1 MLCGIAVHELARV
14 DRPAEL
20 PLCARAAQRALQI
33 GYRGGGEEGGGLACA
48 PSLWAGP
55 GSVELYRTYDA
66 QRISEVIQEEREK
79 LLQQVLLL
87 LALLVQKSA
96 STDAGGAGNAE
107 GVGGVVGRVALQLAE
122 RVALQLA
129 AAAAAAT

>member
-1 MLCGIAVHELARV
+1 MHELARV

-33 GYRGGGEEGGGLACA
+33 GYSGGGEEGGAEGLACA

-55 GSVELYRTYDA
+55 GSEELYRTYDA

-79 LLQQVLLL
+79 LLQQVLIVLAL
-87 LALLVQKSA
+87 LALLAQKSA
-96 STDAGGAGNAE
+96 STNAGGAGNAQ
-107 GVGGVVGRVALQLAE
+107 GVGAVVGRVA
-122 RVALQLA
+122 V
-129 AAAAAAT
+129 